1 MKKILDL
8 ITEELVKAFEEAG
21 YDAKFAKAALSNRP
35 DLCEYQCN
43 GAMAAAKTYKKAPI
57 MIANDVVE
65 KLKGNPVFSMADA
78 VNPGFINLNLDE
90 AFLGDYLRKMQA
102 DPDLSVEK
110 VKEPKKI
117 IIDYGGP
124 NVAKPLHVGH
134 LRSAIIG
141 ESIKRMGRFMGHEVI
156 GDVHLGDWGLQMG
169 LIITE
174 LKKRKPELFEL
185 RCSIEKE
192 GVLVPLLVRKN
203 PHGDGYEIIA
213 GHRRKEAALWAGLTE
228 VPVIIRELDDDQSVI
243 AMVDSNLQREKILP
257 SEKAFAYKMRLEA
270 MKHQGRAEAD
280 TSDPLEPKC
289 KTELVNVSELEAELQ
304 KLGKVKIQKK
314 GGAEG
319 KRSNEQL
326 ASMVGE
332 SVTQIKR
339 YIRLTHLIP
348 KILDMVDKE
357 ILAIRSAVE
366 ISFLSEEEQYELHA
380 VMELEQSIPNISQ
393 ANRLK
398 RMSQQKCLDMDKIYE
413 ILQEIKPNQKE
424 QIKLPLERI
433 GKYFPTAY
441 TPKQQVDLIEKLL
454 KNWAKQNVK

>member
-1 MKKILDL
+1 MARKKEMCSSENHEPGAGIVLMKL
-8 ITEELVKAFEEAG
+8 EELHSFEG
-21 YDAKFAKAALSNRP
+21 HPFK
-35 DLCEYQCN
+35 
-43 GAMAAAKTYKKAPI
+43 
-57 MIANDVVE
+57 VE
-65 KLKGNPVFSMADA
+65 RN
-78 VNPGFINLNLDE
+78 
-90 AFLGDYLRKMQA
+90 Q
-102 DPDLSVEK
+102 
-110 VKEPKKI
+110 
-117 IIDYGGP
+117 
-124 NVAKPLHVGH
+124 
-134 LRSAIIG
+134 
-141 ESIKRMGRFMGHEVI
+141 
-156 GDVHLGDWGLQMG
+156 
-169 LIITE
+169 
-174 LKKRKPELFEL
+174 ELFEL

-280 TSDPLEPKC
+280 TSDPLEAKC

-398 RMSQQKCLDMDKIYE
+398 RMILDFYRDKLTETAIYYLGIFIIMTTWRLVGEGINTCLICGCFRGGGDSRFGMIIDSIFMWLVAVPLTFLAAYV
-413 ILQEIKPNQKE
+413 L
-424 QIKLPLERI
+424 KLPPVCVYFVMTLDEFEKMPVVFIHYIR
-433 GKYFPTAY
+433 GKWLTNITRDF
-441 TPKQQVDLIEKLL
+441 E
-454 KNWAKQNVK
+454 

>member
-1 MKKILDL
+1 MARKKEMCSSENHEPGAGIVLMKL
-8 ITEELVKAFEEAG
+8 EELHSFEG
-21 YDAKFAKAALSNRP
+21 HPFK
-35 DLCEYQCN
+35 
-43 GAMAAAKTYKKAPI
+43 
-57 MIANDVVE
+57 VE
-65 KLKGNPVFSMADA
+65 RN
-78 VNPGFINLNLDE
+78 
-90 AFLGDYLRKMQA
+90 Q
-102 DPDLSVEK
+102 
-110 VKEPKKI
+110 
-117 IIDYGGP
+117 
-124 NVAKPLHVGH
+124 
-134 LRSAIIG
+134 
-141 ESIKRMGRFMGHEVI
+141 
-156 GDVHLGDWGLQMG
+156 
-169 LIITE
+169 
-174 LKKRKPELFEL
+174 ELFEL

-228 VPVIIRELDDDQSVI
+228 VPGIIRELDDDQSVI

-257 SEKAFAYKMRLEA
+257 SEKAYAYKMRLEA

-348 KILDMVDKE
+348 KILDMFDKE

-380 VMELEQSIPNISQ
+380 VMELEQSIPNISL
-393 ANRLK
+393 ADRLK
-398 RMSQQKCLDMDKIYE
+398 RMSQL
-413 ILQEIKPNQKE
+413 
-424 QIKLPLERI
+424 
-433 GKYFPTAY
+433 
-441 TPKQQVDLIEKLL
+441 
-454 KNWAKQNVK
+454 